1 MVLMGIKRGL
11 YEKREI
17 QVPRVRSFAVKW
29 ATIAQIIN
37 MHLSQQIFFKL
48 NYICQTKK
56 FYMHGLHKHEILYQ
70 ISGIH

>member
-1 MVLMGIKRGL
+1 MVLMGIKRGP

-37 MHLSQQIFFKL
+37 MHLSQQIFF
-48 NYICQTKK
+48 
-56 FYMHGLHKHEILYQ
+56 
-70 ISGIH
+70 